1 MSSDEGGLRRWA
13 RRKAEAKSGRGS
25 AAPALEEDAG
35 KPPVQADGHD
45 EIPSAGGDQTAPE
58 QEQPDLP
65 DIESLTQESDFTVF
79 MKEGV
84 SPALR
89 NLALRKLWSSDPLFN
104 VIDEMVEYGE
114 DYTKLGVAAEGIKS
128 AWRPGKG
135 YARDDI
141 AAERQDMAEPDGP
154 AGKSGEDLEAEQHPS
169 ASKGDEIAADEDGEN
184 EDSISSETDD
194 DSELG

>member
-25 AAPALEEDAG
+25 AAPAVEKDAG
-35 KPPVQADGHD
+35 KPPALADGHEISSAD
-45 EIPSAGGDQTAPE
+45 ENRAAPE

-65 DIESLTQESDFTVF
+65 DVESLTQESDFTVF

-89 NLALRKLWSSDPLFN
+89 SLALRKLWSSDPLFN

-114 DYTKLGVAAEGIKS
+114 DYSKLGVAAEGIKS

-135 YARDDI
+135 YARDDV
-141 AAERQDMAEPDGP
+141 AAESQDVGEPDGTP
-154 AGKSGEDLEAEQHPS
+154 GKSDEDAEAEERPS
-169 ASKGDEIAADEDGEN
+169 VAKRDELAASEDGEDEN
-184 EDSISSETDD
+184 SANSETGD